1 MLYRAVLTICA
12 ILCVMLCGCGGHYQM
27 INGEKVEVLS
37 PAEEIEMKSIAR
49 ATLARSKALSSRERE
64 LIKGQEPVLKI
75 RYIGDRTGDATVSW
89 KLPGKT
95 VSLFMRGV
103 FFDPSAQWMMKIRE
117 DQPEYLDLRQNRP
130 RRVEKR

>member
-12 ILCVMLCGCGGHYQM
+12 VLCVMLCGCGRHYQM
-27 INGEKVEVLS
+27 IHGEKVEVLS

-49 ATLARSKALSSRERE
+49 ATLAKSKVLTPRERE
-64 LIKGQEPVLKI
+64 LIKKQDPVLKI

-95 VSLFMRGV
+95 VSFFMRGV
-103 FFDPSAQWMMKIRE
+103 FFDPTSQWIMKIRE
-117 DQPEYLDLRQNRP
+117 DQPEYLDLRQKKPLRL
-130 RRVEKR
+130 EKR

>member
-1 MLYRAVLTICA
+1 MRFPFILMFCAVLF
-12 ILCVMLCGCGGHYQM
+12 VMLCGCGRHYQM

-37 PAEEIEMKSIAR
+37 PAEELEMKSMAR
-49 ATLARSKALSSRERE
+49 TALARSKALTSRERE

-75 RYIGDRTGDATVSW
+75 RYIGDRMGDASVSW

-117 DQPEYLDLRQNRP
+117 DQPEYLDLRQKKPLRL
-130 RRVEKR
+130 EKR